1 MQSVKGQ
8 WCGDEVIN
16 NLDQINS
23 HSGDVTDETGLF
35 LILGIKNVKTK
46 HILESMKYHNLW
58 SPLVSNTKVLP
69 TSYRVSM
76 LLMKVD
82 TWLDALLD

>member
-23 HSGDVTDETGLF
+23 HSGNVTDETGLF
-35 LILGIKNVKTK
+35 LILGILKCENQA
-46 HILESMKYHNLW
+46 HLGINE
-58 SPLVSNTKVLP
+58 VS
-69 TSYRVSM
+69 
-76 LLMKVD
+76 
-82 TWLDALLD
+82 